1 MNSDDDSFLDQDV
14 APTFDSWLSVGEAY
28 RGNISYGNQNHDITL
43 ISYYDRISGFSS
55 DPLANTIHWSMPFD
69 WDHDRVQNQ
78 TIFVHEE
85 VQVPKSFIKF
95 LNSTSIFP
103 AVNSVPLKA
112 SSIAVDPYSS
122 EGNYIIHYLINK
134 DSIIQIRDQQKPNF
148 SKSDLM
154 SFSLFINSRSSA
166 QQTSADFMTTSGVRV
181 HASWQPTSLTPN
193 NNSTLT
199 VQFFD
204 VLSETAFTNA
214 SVIYDLVIADKN
226 RMQIVNKVSLV
237 AVNGTDSQTINFP
250 ANDTYKIS
258 ISVTGIERQ
267 DRGLDQ
273 SRDGEATGIV
283 VVPEFPD
290 FLASVNNTG
299 LILGAIISA
308 MLLVTMKSRQQS

>member
-85 VQVPKSFIKF
+85 VQAPKSFIKF

-103 AVNSVPLKA
+103 AVNGVPLKA

-134 DSIIQIRDQQKPNF
+134 DSIIQIRDQQESNF
-148 SKSDLM
+148 SESGLM
-154 SFSLFINSRSSA
+154 SFSLFISSRGNTY
-166 QQTSADFMTTSGVRV
+166 QTSDDFMTTSGIRV
-181 HASWQPTSLTPN
+181 HASWSSLAPD

-204 VLSETAFTNA
+204 VLSETNFTNFN
-214 SVIYDLVIADKN
+214 VIYDLAIVDKN
-226 RMQIVNKVSLV
+226 NVEIANRINLV
-237 AVNGTDSQTINFP
+237 AVNGVDSQTITFP

-267 DRGLDQ
+267 GKDLDQ
-273 SRDGEATGIV
+273 IRDGEATGIV
-283 VVPEFPD
+283 VVPEFPS
-290 FLASVNNTG
+290 FLVSTS
-299 LILGAIISA
+299 LILGIISA
-308 MLLVTMKSRQQS
+308 MLLTMKGKWRS